1 MKCEILEA
9 LTNYTRKTMT
19 EAEYRRYT
27 ARKELLA
34 EEVFEEKSDIF
45 INLHLSRQHGETAAR
60 SRFFRIKLCVKG
72 GMHADAGVR

>member
-34 EEVFEEKSDIF
+34 EEDFEEKTTSLSIF
-45 INLHLSRQHGETAAR
+45 ICPAPTWGNSCTVTIF
-60 SRFFRIKLCVKG
+60 SN
-72 GMHADAGVR
+72 